1 MAATEQVLSTLA
13 RLGNLGLGGVETP
26 ENRPSE
32 QDSSLFSALLEESGG
47 GNRSPDE
54 KPAARK
60 TEDDGNGLPALPVAM
75 PIAAP
80 AATPVADQAPAQD
93 TELEDFAVK
102 LGIDRSLARLL
113 LTQTSGAPEADATMA
128 PVATPDVAGFTA
140 AFQTAALQNA
150 LPAANDVSVGLSSA
164 GFTASLL
171 AAGAQSVDS
180 GLSVP
185 EPSANAPVS
194 INGLS
199 SAGFTA
205 SLLAAGVANQT
216 SAASAASDLGADE
229 LPQPTAAAGENA
241 DAAASNV
248 AASNVAASNVDF
260 AATPRLSEL
269 DLARLTAAPVSI
281 TVTSAA
287 PNPSTVAPRGAT
299 IVPPALSAA
308 PEALTSIA
316 AAPLGDEDLLRWR
329 SIAARAESPTA
340 ATKLDPA
347 ASEQSEDVAAEVST
361 TLVDGVKDRFA
372 TKEVGNRATRTKDGV
387 RSRDAQ
393 VNTDELLGISS
404 LRSMALEHA
413 TAKAPTLAMNTL
425 GGIGTQGMAL
435 QSASPSVMHGDAS
448 AATPGFAIDPGATT
462 VTQGNSSG
470 ASGGIMNEPLR
481 MPEPKLDFATR
492 AEMFADQVAQRVL
505 GQIRNQAYDVSLQLD
520 PRNLGPMDISL
531 RVDGAQVTA
540 NVAVTHP
547 EVRGLLESGLPRL
560 RESLE
565 SAGLS
570 LTNWSFAQSSSRDPS
585 SARQGGGSAAGEM
598 RRVSRVAD
606 DAETGVAVN
615 AIAGGSNRAV
625 DLFV

>member
-47 GNRSPDE
+47 GNRSPED

-75 PIAAP
+75 PIATP
-80 AATPVADQAPAQD
+80 VATPVAEKVPAQD
-93 TELEDFAVK
+93 SELEDFAVK

-113 LTQTSGAPEADATMA
+113 LTQTSGAPAADATMA
-128 PVATPDVAGFTA
+128 PVATPDVSGFNA
-140 AFQTAALQNA
+140 AFQNAALPNV
-150 LPAANDVSVGLSSA
+150 LPPATAESAGLGIDGLNSA

-171 AAGAQSVDS
+171 AAGAANVADPDETPPAGAAIAANATPASPQVDS
-180 GLSVP
+180 AVATP
-185 EPSANAPVS
+185 PSA
-194 INGLS
+194 
-199 SAGFTA
+199 
-205 SLLAAGVANQT
+205 
-216 SAASAASDLGADE
+216 
-229 LPQPTAAAGENA
+229 PTL
-241 DAAASNV
+241 
-248 AASNVAASNVDF
+248 
-260 AATPRLSEL
+260 TQL
-269 DLARLTAAPVSI
+269 DLARLTGASASI
-281 TVTSAA
+281 AVTNASGRD
-287 PNPSTVAPRGAT
+287 TK

-308 PEALTSIA
+308 PESLTPIA

-329 SIAARAESPTA
+329 SIAARAEPVVGKADSAAAPTEDA
-340 ATKLDPA
+340 AA
-347 ASEQSEDVAAEVST
+347 AIAT

-372 TKEVGNRATRTKDGV
+372 TKDVGNRTTRTKDMV
-387 RSRDAQ
+387 RGREAQ
-393 VNTDELLGISS
+393 TNADELLGISS
-404 LRSMALEHA
+404 LRTMTLDHA
-413 TAKAPTLAMNTL
+413 VSKAPMLASTL
-425 GGIGTQGMAL
+425 GVMTL
-435 QSASPSVMHGDAS
+435 QTATPSVVHPDAG
-448 AATPGFAIDPGATT
+448 ATTPGFAIDTGATA
-462 VTQGNSSG
+462 VTQSTSSG

-505 GQIRNQAYDVSLQLD
+505 GQIRNQAYDVSLQID

-531 RVDGAQVTA
+531 RVDGAKVTA

-570 LTNWSFAQSSSRDPS
+570 LTNWSFAQSGSRDS
-585 SARQGGGSAAGEM
+585 SGMRQGGGSAAGEM
-598 RRVSRVAD
+598 RRVSRVTD
-606 DAETGVAVN
+606 EAESGVAVN